1 MSDIRT
7 LLNKIEKINEAQNH
21 EFLNAIVDKYAKQGM
36 TLDDLSAMEQE
47 ASSTRPPQGFMSR
60 LITRDFRIRYTLAH
74 ASKKLNLPGLY
85 TSRGSFV
92 YLDDEGEA
100 ASAGN
105 ANRREAQALA
115 DAGLLPPD
123 KAERFGISTPASDD
137 TGSTDNADTA
147 ASGGNT
153 QGQGTAGGGGSSS
166 RSGGLRLSDGS
177 SFSRDPQSIRLLN
190 QKAAQMVR
198 RFNELVRKM
207 NESAPVSLRGYLK
220 EYNLQSILLEAL
232 TPEEE
237 RELQQ
242 IYQDL
247 STIVDYTDDQGT
259 LISTAN
265 ARLLRQK
272 LDSAPDV
279 AKGTGG
285 TGGDQQA
292 ADAGDNAEPQ
302 GDAEQPQGDA
312 EAPPEAQQASN
323 ASGDQDARVEPGEA
337 PASSSLE
344 AFARSGKGGLAN
356 DPDEVD
362 AITELQQF
370 LTDLGFD
377 PRGVDGKYGGG
388 TIAAV
393 KEFQKFMGA
402 KEDGDAGPE
411 TIGKIVQLRSIRWG
425 EGGSKNFAE
434 FRRALT
440 RAEELISKAG
450 SGAAQQATPQTQSID
465 FRHLISIVEGKLLNE
480 ALSDQEKEEL
490 QALLTQLDALANDAE
505 WSTIL
510 PQPTQQRLA
519 KIVRDGKAAVPAS
532 AEEPAASG
540 DSADDVEADDAEDP
554 EEPEDT
560 RSAAA
565 QQADPD
571 GDGNADD
578 PEAQVFAGEPRQA
591 QGAGGGQAFDAR
603 TIANNIRNAIRGP
616 GTDEEAVYAAID
628 AVGNA
633 ENWNS
638 IITTY
643 PQVYVDIYGD
653 FGGSDL
659 EQVRSKLRNIGV
671 TMPPNPEDAQAQA
684 DAAADA
690 AGAAARG
697 EQPQAGTEPAAGGT
711 TPAATNAQPQGGAN
725 VANMPDPTDE
735 ASATNIVTQAAR
747 DEALI
752 AKLPPEDQALVR
764 RLLQTTGQGGGAGN
778 AR

>member
-1 MSDIRT
+1 M
-7 LLNKIEKINEAQNH
+7 
-21 EFLNAIVDKYAKQGM
+21 
-36 TLDDLSAMEQE
+36 
-47 ASSTRPPQGFMSR
+47 
-60 LITRDFRIRYTLAH
+60 
-74 ASKKLNLPGLY
+74 
-85 TSRGSFV
+85 
-92 YLDDEGEA
+92 
-100 ASAGN
+100 
-105 ANRREAQALA
+105 
-115 DAGLLPPD
+115 
-123 KAERFGISTPASDD
+123 
-137 TGSTDNADTA
+137 
-147 ASGGNT
+147 
-153 QGQGTAGGGGSSS
+153 
-166 RSGGLRLSDGS
+166 
-177 SFSRDPQSIRLLN
+177 
-190 QKAAQMVR
+190 
-198 RFNELVRKM
+198 
-207 NESAPVSLRGYLK
+207 
-220 EYNLQSILLEAL
+220 LEAL

-247 STIVDYTDDQGT
+247 STIVNFTDNQGT
-259 LISTAN
+259 LISAAN
-265 ARLLRQK
+265 ARLLKQK
-272 LDSAPDV
+272 LDGAPDI
-279 AKGTGG
+279 AKQTGPSG
-285 TGGDQQA
+285 GAAATADGDQQA
-292 ADAGDNAEPQ
+292 ASSGDNAEPQ
-302 GDAEQPQGDA
+302 GGTEP
-312 EAPPEAQQASN
+312 PPEAAAASD

-362 AITELQQF
+362 AIKELQQF

-411 TIGKIVQLRSIRWG
+411 TIGKIVQLRTIRWG

-434 FRRALT
+434 FRKALT
-440 RAEELISKAG
+440 RAEELIGKAG
-450 SGAAQQATPQTQSID
+450 SGAAQQPTPQTQSID
-465 FRHLISIVEGKLLNE
+465 FRHLISIVEGKLLKE

-490 QALLTQLDALANDAE
+490 QALLTQLDTLANDAD
-505 WSTIL
+505 WSSIL
-510 PQPTQQRLA
+510 PRPTQQRLA
-519 KIVRDGKAAVPAS
+519 KIVRDGKAAIPA
-532 AEEPAASG
+532 AGGEEPAAG
-540 DSADDVEADDAEDP
+540 DPAADAETDDAAGG

-591 QGAGGGQAFDAR
+591 QGADGGQAFNAQ
-603 TIANNIRNAIRGP
+603 TIATRIRNAIRGP
-616 GTDEEAVYAAID
+616 GTDEDAVYAAID

-638 IITTY
+638 VITTY

-659 EQVRSKLRNIGV
+659 EQVRSKLQNIGV
-671 TMPPNPEDAQAQA
+671 TMPPNPDEARAQA

-697 EQPQAGTEPAAGGT
+697 EQPPAQAQATGGGAAGN
-711 TPAATNAQPQGGAN
+711 NAGGG
-725 VANMPDPTDE
+725 VASLPDPTDE
-735 ASATNIVTQAAR
+735 ASSRAVISQAAR

-752 AKLPPEDQALVR
+752 AKLPPEDQELVR
-764 RLLQTTGQGGGAGN
+764 RLLQTTGGGGGAGN